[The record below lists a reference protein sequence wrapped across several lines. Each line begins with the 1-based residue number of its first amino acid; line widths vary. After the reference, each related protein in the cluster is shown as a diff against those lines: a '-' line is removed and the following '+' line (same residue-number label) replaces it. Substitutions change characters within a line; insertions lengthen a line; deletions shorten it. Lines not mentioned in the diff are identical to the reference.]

1 MKRVIFVS
9 ILLSIVAL
17 PLLAAADKP
26 VAPDVQVVLEKA
38 LTNEREAI
46 ARYKAFAAK
55 ADDEGFPGAASL
67 FRAMAQAEGIHAA
80 RFEAVLKD
88 HGVPVPPDRSDSYRP
103 MVGSTGTNMRTASS
117 NETAERDGIYRDA
130 IETCRRNN
138 DSATSLV
145 FDQTRDVEVE
155 HGNLCAA
162 ASRNLDSM
170 KEPKTYY
177 VCERCGYTTDI
188 SLGMCPDCLRKE
200 HLESVH

>member
-1 MKRVIFVS
+1 MKRVLFVS
-9 ILLSIVAL
+9 ILLSLVAL

-26 VAPDVQVVLEKA
+26 IAPDVQVVLEKA

-46 ARYKAFAAK
+46 ARYTAFAAK
-55 ADDEGFPGAASL
+55 ADEEGFAGAAAL

-88 HGVPVPPDRSDSYRP
+88 HGVSVPPDRPNYRSV
-103 MVGSTGTNMRTASS
+103 VGSTATNLRTAAT

-130 IETCRRNN
+130 LETCRRNN
-138 DSATSLV
+138 DSAVALV

-162 ASRNLDSM
+162 AARNVDSM